1 MTPLDLAIELRIN
14 EAVEYS
20 LKLNKT
26 KNALIF
32 DTNHNLNQRHLTPL
46 HRAVHAHNHQALFML
61 VDSRTCNALMR
72 DKDYRRPRDYCQRLI
87 FMQKVHRKSE
97 MLQIL

>member
-20 LKLNKT
+20 LKFNKS
-26 KNALIF
+26 KNAQIF

-46 HRAVHAHNHQALFML
+46 HRAVHAHNH
-61 VDSRTCNALMR
+61 
-72 DKDYRRPRDYCQRLI
+72 
-87 FMQKVHRKSE
+87 
-97 MLQIL
+97 